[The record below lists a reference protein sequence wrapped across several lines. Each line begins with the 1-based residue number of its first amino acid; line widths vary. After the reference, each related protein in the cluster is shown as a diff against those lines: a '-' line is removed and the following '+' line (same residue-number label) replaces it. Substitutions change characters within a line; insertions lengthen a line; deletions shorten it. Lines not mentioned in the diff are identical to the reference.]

1 MHQNHQLL
9 LENTDIQAP
18 CPEVLISLTCRKNQ
32 TFEYFWKH
40 SSESHM
46 QTWLGTSVRL
56 APFAVTLR
64 GSVNQEIQT
73 MNTIIPNI
81 VSVCNYWQLR
91 SSLQVYIS
99 PCPSHLC
106 KTQQTTVITTEKFTE
121 RLTPKMCFSFCSC
134 ANFLFTFI
142 TTEWFIFLAGLCFW
156 VTMHCECQL
165 SKVFPRIYHCLWF
178 RGHS

>member
-32 TFEYFWKH
+32 AFEYFWKH
-40 SSESHM
+40 SSESHR

-56 APFAVTLR
+56 SPFAVTLR

-81 VSVCNYWQLR
+81 VSVCNYWQLH

-106 KTQQTTVITTEKFTE
+106 KTQQTTVIITEVHGKVDTKDVFF
-121 RLTPKMCFSFCSC
+121 LLLMC
-134 ANFLFTFI
+134 
-142 TTEWFIFLAGLCFW
+142 
-156 VTMHCECQL
+156 
-165 SKVFPRIYHCLWF
+165 
-178 RGHS
+178 